1 MTLTKYGLKQ
11 ISRPVHIHRVG
22 KWILSLDGRSY
33 KVTLQGVDI
42 GRSGELWL
50 LLQSIPIS
58 NEDIKKFAGACE
70 I

>member
-1 MTLTKYGLKQ
+1 MTSTKYCSKQ
-11 ISRPVHIHRVG
+11 ISRPAHIQRVG
-22 KWILSLDGRSY
+22 KWILALDGRSY